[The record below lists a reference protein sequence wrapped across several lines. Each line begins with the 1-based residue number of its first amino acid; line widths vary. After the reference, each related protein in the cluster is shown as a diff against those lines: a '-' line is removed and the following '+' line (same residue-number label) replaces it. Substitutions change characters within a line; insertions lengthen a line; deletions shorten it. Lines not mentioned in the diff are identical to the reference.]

1 MDLGKVVW
9 GGWWKPSECISKIKT
24 ENLEKDIQHA
34 DIVTRNPKTINL
46 AIMRAFQLLGF
57 LYWFSQATLVMH
69 LNWGCFWP
77 TKPAE
82 RINWH
87 RLMFY
92 ICVKSERRPLPAE
105 WRGRRRPSWCQR
117 TATLPPRQKVY
128 TLRSALR
135 PLPTVILCCWPNTI
149 PVRLQTSVQEPRA
162 ENCVVSGCYN
172 GLRCVCVAYSVS
184 SATDGDYRDPCAHVE
199 GPGDQERP
207 RVPCIIIGDYASS
220 ALRASSQTSIR
231 TSCIQLM
238 DSIPMSIHDNGLRKN
253 MCLLSENNFKSQ
265 TSPLFHVWLSRQ

>member
-1 MDLGKVVW
+1 METFWMYFQNQDRNFGKGYSACRFCYKESKNHKSCHHESISIAWVPVLTFSGNIGNASKLGLFLADKTGGKNQLTSADVLHLCEIRASPTSCWMARTPSAIVVPADCYTPPATK
-9 GGWWKPSECISKIKT
+9 GLYTPLC
-24 ENLEKDIQHA
+24 LEA
-34 DIVTRNPKTINL
+34 
-46 AIMRAFQLLGF
+46 
-57 LYWFSQATLVMH
+57 S
-69 LNWGCFWP
+69 
-77 TKPAE
+77 
-82 RINWH
+82 
-87 RLMFY
+87 
-92 ICVKSERRPLPAE
+92 
-105 WRGRRRPSWCQR
+105 
-117 TATLPPRQKVY
+117 
-128 TLRSALR
+128 
-135 PLPTVILCCWPNTI
+135 LPTVILCFWPNTI
-149 PVRLQTSVQEPRA
+149 PVTLQTSVQEPSA

-253 MCLLSENNFKSQ
+253 MCLLISEDNFKSQ
-265 TSPLFHVWLSRQ
+265 TSPLFHVWLSRP